1 MVMPL
6 AKTTSDHIPCKIVIG
21 TAIPKSNIFRFENFW
36 PQHPGF
42 ADTIK
47 EGWEKQV
54 RNSRDSASSLVGKL
68 KNTRYSLKQWSKKL
82 SNLSA
87 LISMCNKVI
96 FYLNS
101 LEEYRPLFPAEWNL
115 RSIVK
120 EHLQTLLR
128 YKNIYW
134 KKRYTI
140 NRIKLGD
147 ECTKFFHTMGTVSY
161 RRNTITQLKDDHVTQ
176 FLAIKGRQHFF

>member
-42 ADTIK
+42 ADTVK
-47 EGWEKQV
+47 EGWEKQM

-96 FYLNS
+96 FLS
-101 LEEYRPLFPAEWNL
+101 
-115 RSIVK
+115 K
-120 EHLQTLLR
+120 LLG
-128 YKNIYW
+128 
-134 KKRYTI
+134 
-140 NRIKLGD
+140 RIQATFSSRMESQIHCQGAPSD
-147 ECTKFFHTMGTVSY
+147 SA
-161 RRNTITQLKDDHVTQ
+161 RI
-176 FLAIKGRQHFF
+176 

>member
-1 MVMPL
+1 M
-6 AKTTSDHIPCKIVIG
+6 
-21 TAIPKSNIFRFENFW
+21 
-36 PQHPGF
+36 
-42 ADTIK
+42 
-47 EGWEKQV
+47 
-54 RNSRDSASSLVGKL
+54 
-68 KNTRYSLKQWSKKL
+68 
-82 SNLSA
+82 
-87 LISMCNKVI
+87 
-96 FYLNS
+96 
-101 LEEYRPLFPAEWNL
+101 PLFPAEWNL

-147 ECTKFFHTMGTVSY
+147 ECTKFFHTMATVSY

-176 FLAIKGRQHFF
+176 FLAMKGRHHFF